1 MCGSN
6 NKKGSTYPLL
16 EKILFLCA
24 PQSKCDTF
32 FYGQD
37 IYGIDL
43 TWLDFD
49 ITQATYETQVISG
62 CTGSQDFSWGGQLD
76 QRTPETT
83 PNYTLKDEG
92 YC

>member
-1 MCGSN
+1 MKYS
-6 NKKGSTYPLL
+6 LIQ
-16 EKILFLCA
+16 KILKL
-24 PQSKCDTF
+24 
-32 FYGQD
+32 
-37 IYGIDL
+37 DL

-49 ITQATYETQVISG
+49 TTQATYETQVISG